1 MILRHDKRTVPQL
14 NTTSTA
20 DISFI
25 LLVFFLI
32 MTSMDVDKGLTR
44 MLPPISDESRQET
57 TDIEKHNVLS
67 IIIMPDGRISV
78 DGRLL
83 GIDQLRQKTATF
95 VANSKGNP
103 GRVIMIEIDR
113 KAPYNTYFNVQN
125 EIAAAYKAVR
135 NRHATKTYG
144 RPYELCTRE
153 QRESIRELYPQRITE
168 TTTDTTE
175 KGGER

>member
-57 TDIEKHNVLS
+57 TDIEKSNVLS
-67 IIIMPDGRISV
+67 IKITPDGKITV
-78 DGRLL
+78 DGRPL
-83 GIDQLRQKTATF
+83 GIDKLRQKTEAF
-95 VANSKGNP
+95 VANSKGNHS
-103 GRVIMIEIDR
+103 RVIMLETDR
-113 KAPYNTYFNVQN
+113 KAPYNSYFNVQN

-135 NRHATKTYG
+135 NRYAAKTYG

-153 QRESIRELYPQRITE
+153 QRESIRALYQQRITE
-168 TTTDTTE
+168 VTTDAAE